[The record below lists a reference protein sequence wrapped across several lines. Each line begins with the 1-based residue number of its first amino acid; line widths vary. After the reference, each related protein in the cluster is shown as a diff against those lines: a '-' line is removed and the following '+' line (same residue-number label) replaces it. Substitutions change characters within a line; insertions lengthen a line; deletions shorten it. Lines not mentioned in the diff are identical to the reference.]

1 MSTAAHRRMP
11 PCYFHFLPPLTCQKK
26 SACPMGSVRRW
37 MRNLSVCKRK
47 CCFVRPHSVMLCGR
61 FYMPLLLV
69 TVARGSKV
77 PGAAC
82 SPFQSALT
90 NHLLKWRTI
99 MTTINLKRYYPY
111 MTENVMLESMLRSE
125 IKYYLS

>member
-1 MSTAAHRRMP
+1 
-11 PCYFHFLPPLTCQKK
+11 
-26 SACPMGSVRRW
+26 
-37 MRNLSVCKRK
+37 
-47 CCFVRPHSVMLCGR
+47 MLCGR

-77 PGAAC
+77 PRAAC

-111 MTENVMLESMLRSE
+111 MT
-125 IKYYLS
+125 

>member
-1 MSTAAHRRMP
+1 
-11 PCYFHFLPPLTCQKK
+11 
-26 SACPMGSVRRW
+26 
-37 MRNLSVCKRK
+37 
-47 CCFVRPHSVMLCGR
+47 MLCGR

-125 IKYYLS
+125 IKYYLSYSRFSTRKLTGVTGS

>member
-1 MSTAAHRRMP
+1 
-11 PCYFHFLPPLTCQKK
+11 
-26 SACPMGSVRRW
+26 
-37 MRNLSVCKRK
+37 
-47 CCFVRPHSVMLCGR
+47 MLCGR

-111 MTENVMLESMLRSE
+111 MTENMMLEVSDEIAPPSRWEAACATATSGRSAEMASARWTPIPALRPTCSA
-125 IKYYLS
+125 SP

>member
-1 MSTAAHRRMP
+1 
-11 PCYFHFLPPLTCQKK
+11 
-26 SACPMGSVRRW
+26 
-37 MRNLSVCKRK
+37 MRSYG
-47 CCFVRPHSVMLCGR
+47 FMLCGR
-61 FYMPLLLV
+61 FYISSPSLLV
-69 TVARGSKV
+69 TMARGAKV

-111 MTENVMLESMLRSE
+111 ILMILHQRRVYQITAS
-125 IKYYLS
+125 YFY

>member
-1 MSTAAHRRMP
+1 MKRHDIFTIHAAP
-11 PCYFHFLPPLTCQKK
+11 
-26 SACPMGSVRRW
+26 
-37 MRNLSVCKRK
+37 
-47 CCFVRPHSVMLCGR
+47 
-61 FYMPLLLV
+61 FYAYLLLLV

-111 MTENVMLESMLRSE
+111 MTENVMLESMLRGE

>member
-1 MSTAAHRRMP
+1 
-11 PCYFHFLPPLTCQKK
+11 
-26 SACPMGSVRRW
+26 
-37 MRNLSVCKRK
+37 
-47 CCFVRPHSVMLCGR
+47 MLCGH

-111 MTENVMLESMLRSE
+111 VTDNVVLEVSDEIAAALSMGGACAIATSGRSAEMASARWTPIPALRSTC
-125 IKYYLS
+125 SASP

>member
-1 MSTAAHRRMP
+1 
-11 PCYFHFLPPLTCQKK
+11 
-26 SACPMGSVRRW
+26 
-37 MRNLSVCKRK
+37 
-47 CCFVRPHSVMLCGR
+47 
-61 FYMPLLLV
+61 MPLLLV

-111 MTENVMLESMLRSE
+111 MTENVMLEVSDEIAATLSMGAACATATSGRSAE
-125 IKYYLS
+125 MASARWTPIPL